1 MCQRGAS
8 WSSTSSSSRCKQR
21 NFSSQICPIN
31 PWLTCYFS
39 LLCCSAYYTPHF
51 SNKIAWGRKCGNSIF
66 FFLRFASKFTVHCKR
81 FFFKQHWYSVMLVNK
96 VRDHPFKTLANFA
109 IFDPYPLPSAFQ
121 QNAYEGDFWSL
132 CTMTFGPSAHG
143 DTPPPL
149 RHADVLNG
157 WSLID

>member
-81 FFFKQHWYSVMLVNK
+81 N
-96 VRDHPFKTLANFA
+96 
-109 IFDPYPLPSAFQ
+109 
-121 QNAYEGDFWSL
+121 FWSNI
-132 CTMTFGPSAHG
+132 
-143 DTPPPL
+143 
-149 RHADVLNG
+149 DVKTYLIKLFEGRYFLSFCQIKYINLQG
-157 WSLID
+157 WNIMYKFDFFSLLTYLWKKWCRIFSNRMKYF